1 MGIIYKIARAELRML
16 FFSPIAWLLLLCFA
30 VQSGMQYIYMFDY
43 LMYSMKEYGGVWDAT
58 KSLFVNQNGI
68 WYYVQGFLYFY
79 IPLLTMGIV
88 SKEFN
93 SGSIRLL
100 YSSPISSTQ
109 IILGKYFA
117 LVFYGM
123 IMMGVLV
130 LYALI
135 GWGTIEN
142 FEGGLV
148 WSGLL
153 GLFLLTCTYLAV
165 GLFVS
170 SLTSYQIIAAVGTF
184 MVLMLLSMIGRFGQ
198 QYDFVREITYWLSI
212 NGRADTFLNGM
223 LCSEDLLYFP
233 VVSATFLALAVIRL
247 NAIRQKQRFV
257 ITLGKNAI
265 VLGIVALVAY
275 GSSQPA
281 LTVYYDATSTKE
293 NTLTPASQEVVKEVK
308 GGMTITAYVNILDP
322 SYWEYKYPDFIME
335 NIRYFRNYTRFKPD
349 IKLKTVY
356 YYAEPDEDKRK
367 EDRDGTVTRAKA
379 IRICEQYDLDSNR
392 LKTREEIDQMVDLS
406 EEGYTFIRQIVRDNG
421 QKDWL
426 RTYNEGISRQPME
439 AEITVAFKRMVMPLP
454 KIGFVTGHTER
465 GMYDRTPY
473 GYQFIASNRKVQL
486 SVWNQGFDVMEITLE
501 REVPE
506 DVDIMI
512 IADPRDVFSETEEAV
527 LQAYLDRGG
536 NLFFLG
542 EPRRR
547 EMQNPMLRKLFG
559 VELTPMLAQ
568 NDIRNKALPS
578 NVLFCLP
585 TGEAKRKMYY
595 LNRSNQVMPTAAGVE
610 QVEDKGYDMFPI
622 LQTDTLT
629 PCWTELETTDFVD
642 DTIRFNP
649 SIGEIS
655 KEFSTVV
662 GLTRMVAGK
671 EQRIII
677 SGDADVFANNE
688 FTAKRGVSNNNTYLL
703 LGGCYWMSY
712 NKAPID
718 VRRPRAKD
726 NSVCLS
732 VRGYSVIRWGIRWGI
747 PVLVVLGGIFMW
759 VRRKSR

>member
-16 FFSPIAWLLLLCFA
+16 FFSPIAWLLLLCFT
-30 VQSGMQYIYMFDY
+30 VQTGMQYIYMFDY
-43 LMYSMKEYGGVWDAT
+43 LMYSMKEYGSVWDAT
-58 KSLFVNQNGI
+58 KSLFLQQNGI
-68 WYYVQGFLYFY
+68 WCYVQGFLYFY

-93 SGSIRLL
+93 SGAIRLL
-100 YSSPISSTQ
+100 YSSPVSSTQ
-109 IILGKYFA
+109 IILGKYLA

-123 IMMGVLV
+123 VMMGVLM
-130 LYALI
+130 LYAFI
-135 GWGTIEN
+135 GWGAIEN
-142 FEGGLV
+142 FESGLV

-184 MVLMLLSMIGRFGQ
+184 MVLMLLSMIGKFGQ
-198 QYDFVREITYWLSI
+198 QYDFIREITYWLSI
-212 NGRADTFLNGM
+212 NGRADTFLSGM

-233 VVSATFLALAVIRL
+233 VVSAAFLALAVIRL
-247 NAIRQKQRFV
+247 NAIRQKQRFAV
-257 ITLGKNAI
+257 TLGKNAI
-265 VLGIVALVAY
+265 VLGVVAIVAY

-281 LTVYYDATSTKE
+281 LTVYYDTTSTKE
-293 NTLTPASQEVVKEVK
+293 NTLTPASQEIVKEVK
-308 GGMTITAYVNILDP
+308 GGMTITAYVNVLDQD
-322 SYWEYKYPDFIME
+322 YWQYRYPGFIME

-367 EDRDGTVTRAKA
+367 EDEDGTITRARA

-392 LKTREEIDQMVDLS
+392 LKTKEDIDKMVDLS
-406 EEGYTFIRQIVRDNG
+406 GEGYTFIRQIVRDNG

-426 RTYNEGISRQPME
+426 RTYNEGISRQPTE
-439 AEITVAFKRMVMPLP
+439 AEITVAFKRMIMSLP
-454 KIGFVTGHTER
+454 KIGFVTGHMER
-465 GMYDRTPY
+465 GMYDKTPY
-473 GYQFIASNRKVQL
+473 GYQIVASNKKVQL
-486 SVWNQGFDVMEITLE
+486 SVWNQGFDVEEISLDK
-501 REVPE
+501 EVPK
-506 DVDIMI
+506 DIDLMI
-512 IADPRDVFSETEEAV
+512 IADPRDAFSEAEEAV
-527 LQAYLDRGG
+527 LQAYLERGG

-547 EMQNPMLRKLFG
+547 ETLNPMLRKFFG

-568 NDIRNKALPS
+568 NDIRNKALPA

-585 TGEAKRKMYY
+585 TREAKKEMYQ
-595 LNRSNQVMPTAAGVE
+595 LSRTNLLMPTVAGVE
-610 QVEDKGYDMFPI
+610 QVEDKGYELFPI
-622 LQTDTLT
+622 AQTDTIA
-629 PCWTELETTDFVD
+629 PCWTELETTDFED

-649 SIGEIS
+649 SAGEVS
-655 KEFSTVV
+655 KVFATVV
-662 GLTRMVAGK
+662 GLTRTIAGK

-677 SGDADVFANNE
+677 SGDADVFTNNE
-688 FTAKRGVSNNNTYLL
+688 FTTRRGVSANNTYLL

-718 VRRPRAKD
+718 VRRPRATDKR
-726 NSVCLS
+726 VCLS
-732 VRGYSVIRWGIRWGI
+732 AGGYSVIRWSIRWGI
-747 PVLVVLGGIFMW
+747 PVLVVLGGIFVW

>member
-1 MGIIYKIARAELRML
+1 
-16 FFSPIAWLLLLCFA
+16 
-30 VQSGMQYIYMFDY
+30 
-43 LMYSMKEYGGVWDAT
+43 
-58 KSLFVNQNGI
+58 
-68 WYYVQGFLYFY
+68 
-79 IPLLTMGIV
+79 
-88 SKEFN
+88 
-93 SGSIRLL
+93 
-100 YSSPISSTQ
+100 
-109 IILGKYFA
+109 
-117 LVFYGM
+117 
-123 IMMGVLV
+123 
-130 LYALI
+130 
-135 GWGTIEN
+135 
-142 FEGGLV
+142 
-148 WSGLL
+148 
-153 GLFLLTCTYLAV
+153 
-165 GLFVS
+165 
-170 SLTSYQIIAAVGTF
+170 
-184 MVLMLLSMIGRFGQ
+184 
-198 QYDFVREITYWLSI
+198 
-212 NGRADTFLNGM
+212 
-223 LCSEDLLYFP
+223 
-233 VVSATFLALAVIRL
+233 
-247 NAIRQKQRFV
+247 
-257 ITLGKNAI
+257 
-265 VLGIVALVAY
+265 
-275 GSSQPA
+275 
-281 LTVYYDATSTKE
+281 
-293 NTLTPASQEVVKEVK
+293 
-308 GGMTITAYVNILDP
+308 
-322 SYWEYKYPDFIME
+322 
-335 NIRYFRNYTRFKPD
+335 
-349 IKLKTVY
+349 
-356 YYAEPDEDKRK
+356 
-367 EDRDGTVTRAKA
+367 
-379 IRICEQYDLDSNR
+379 
-392 LKTREEIDQMVDLS
+392 
-406 EEGYTFIRQIVRDNG
+406 
-421 QKDWL
+421 
-426 RTYNEGISRQPME
+426 
-439 AEITVAFKRMVMPLP
+439 
-454 KIGFVTGHTER
+454 
-465 GMYDRTPY
+465 MYDRTPY

-547 EMQNPMLRKLFG
+547 ETQNPMLRKLFG